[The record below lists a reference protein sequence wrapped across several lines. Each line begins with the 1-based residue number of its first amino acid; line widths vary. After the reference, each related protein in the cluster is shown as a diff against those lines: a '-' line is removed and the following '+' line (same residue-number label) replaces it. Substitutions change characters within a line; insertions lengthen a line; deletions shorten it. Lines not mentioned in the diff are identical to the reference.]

1 MRNVPP
7 SFRRPGGEPRRPQP
21 RSRRAGRLWWLSLVG
36 LFLLLVF
43 ASSVASFYTDLLWFR
58 VVGYSQVFW
67 TGIWAR
73 LASFGVGL
81 VAAIAILGGNLWLA
95 RALTRREPLFIGQER
110 PLDSG
115 LVSATLIAVTAIFG
129 LSFAAAVGAQW
140 NRWLLFFHRRP
151 FGVAEPIF
159 GQDIGFYL
167 FQLPVWR
174 FAQGWLL
181 GLLFLTLLGVTTLY
195 ALNRLPQFQ
204 LQIYGLPRYMRIHL
218 AVLAALLVLDVALG
232 YQLDRFDLLYSTRG
246 VVFGASYTDVNAT
259 LPALNLQFV
268 VAVMAAL
275 LILAWIVTGNKWLPG
290 LAVGA
295 WLVLSIVAGGIYP
308 TLVQNYAVK
317 PNEFVR
323 EQPYIEHHIAFTRRA
338 FGLDRVREQD
348 YVPKA
353 EINSATLNDN
363 ASTISNVRLW
373 DYRPLTDTYA
383 QIQEIRSYY
392 EFVDVDIDR
401 YWVDGQY
408 RQVTLA
414 ARELAAE
421 QLQNRTWVNEHLE
434 FTHGYGIVMSP
445 VNEVTR
451 EGLPN
456 LWVKDLPPQTLPD
469 LRIERPEIYY
479 GEKGTGYVIV
489 KSRAEEFDYPKG
501 DTNVRTRYQG
511 RGGVPIDTFLKR
523 LAFGYRFGDSQILFT
538 QALVPDSRV
547 LLYRNVHDLVRR
559 VAPFL
564 VYDRDPYLVVADGR
578 LVWLQDAYTVSD
590 RYPYSKPY
598 NDQFNYIRNA
608 VKVTIDAYDGR
619 PTFYIADPSDPL
631 IQSYAAIY
639 PTLFVPISQMPKSLR
654 DHVRYPEDL
663 YRVQALV
670 FATYHMRQANVFYN
684 KEDVWAIPEETFQGN
699 KLPLEPYYVIMR
711 LLGETDEEFLLMQPF
726 TPATKNNLIAWMA
739 ARCDGE
745 RYGDLVVYKF
755 PKQEL
760 IYGPLQIEAR
770 IDQDPTIS
778 AQLSLWNQ
786 RGSRVIRGNL
796 LVIPVAESLIY
807 FEPIYLQ
814 AETGQ
819 IPELKRVVV
828 AFGDRVAMEE
838 TLDRALTAVFGT
850 APVIAS
856 TGPASQP
863 TGGSV
868 PAAISSELAD
878 LARSAQAHYDAAQA
892 ALRSGNWAKY
902 GEELEALRQDL
913 AELVRLTGGEEQ
925 P

>member
-1 MRNVPP
+1 
-7 SFRRPGGEPRRPQP
+7 
-21 RSRRAGRLWWLSLVG
+21 
-36 LFLLLVF
+36 
-43 ASSVASFYTDLLWFR
+43 
-58 VVGYSQVFW
+58 
-67 TGIWAR
+67 
-73 LASFGVGL
+73 
-81 VAAIAILGGNLWLA
+81 
-95 RALTRREPLFIGQER
+95 
-110 PLDSG
+110 
-115 LVSATLIAVTAIFG
+115 
-129 LSFAAAVGAQW
+129 
-140 NRWLLFFHRRP
+140 
-151 FGVAEPIF
+151 
-159 GQDIGFYL
+159 
-167 FQLPVWR
+167 
-174 FAQGWLL
+174 
-181 GLLFLTLLGVTTLY
+181 
-195 ALNRLPQFQ
+195 
-204 LQIYGLPRYMRIHL
+204 
-218 AVLAALLVLDVALG
+218 
-232 YQLDRFDLLYSTRG
+232 
-246 VVFGASYTDVNAT
+246 
-259 LPALNLQFV
+259 
-268 VAVMAAL
+268 
-275 LILAWIVTGNKWLPG
+275 
-290 LAVGA
+290 
-295 WLVLSIVAGGIYP
+295 
-308 TLVQNYAVK
+308 
-317 PNEFVR
+317 
-323 EQPYIEHHIAFTRRA
+323 
-338 FGLDRVREQD
+338 
-348 YVPKA
+348 
-353 EINSATLNDN
+353 
-363 ASTISNVRLW
+363 
-373 DYRPLTDTYA
+373 
-383 QIQEIRSYY
+383 
-392 EFVDVDIDR
+392 
-401 YWVDGQY
+401 
-408 RQVTLA
+408 
-414 ARELAAE
+414 
-421 QLQNRTWVNEHLE
+421 
-434 FTHGYGIVMSP
+434 
-445 VNEVTR
+445 
-451 EGLPN
+451 
-456 LWVKDLPPQTLPD
+456 
-469 LRIERPEIYY
+469 
-479 GEKGTGYVIV
+479 
-489 KSRAEEFDYPKG
+489 
-501 DTNVRTRYQG
+501 
-511 RGGVPIDTFLKR
+511 VPIDTFLKR

-564 VYDRDPYLVVADGR
+564 VYDRDPYLVVADSR